1 MANDDWRVTV
11 TLQGI
16 DRVKEL
22 GETLAEE
29 ELEDEAR
36 QALGGRVI
44 VGGGDDA
51 GVIYLYTGTA
61 EAAHEAARVVERL
74 VTQAG
79 IGADS
84 TVERWHP
91 VAERWEPEDVP
102 LPQTE
107 AQIDAEEEL
116 QEQDEEATSA
126 EIGALWEVRVELP
139 SHGEAEALADRLSA
153 DYAVTRRWK
162 YLLVGTASEDDAKEL
177 AEKLAAEVPDATLHV
192 EPSSALAWQL
202 VKPSPFAVL
211 GGLAS

>member
-11 TLQGI
+11 TLHGI

-29 ELEDEAR
+29 VLEDEAR
-36 QALGGRVI
+36 EALGGRVI
-44 VGGGDDA
+44 VGGGDEA
-51 GVIYLYTGTA
+51 GVIYLYTGTSP
-61 EAAHEAARVVERL
+61 AAHEAATIVGRL
-74 VTQAG
+74 VEDAG
-79 IGADS
+79 IGADF
-84 TVERWHP
+84 TVEQWHP
-91 VAERWEPEDVP
+91 VAERWEPESVP
-102 LPQTE
+102 LPATE
-107 AQIDAEEEL
+107 AQIDAEEDQ
-116 QEQDEEATSA
+116 QEADEEAASA

-139 SHGEAEALADRLSA
+139 SHGEAEALADRLQA

-162 YLLVGTASEDDAKEL
+162 YLLVGTGSEDDAKEL
-177 AEKLAAEVPDATLHV
+177 AARLETEAPNATLHV